1 MSTTQVPA
9 GLTVQQWDDQYF
21 VEYVNQNF
29 FKKFMG
35 TGTSSM
41 IQVRED
47 LTRKPGGSI
56 TFSLVNRLTGEAKNQ
71 NETLEGNEED
81 AMLRSQ
87 EVTIREYAHAVRW
100 KTYDEQLTAIDLRQA
115 HKDILMT
122 WNMELDRD
130 LVIDALGSINGV
142 NYTLASEAQK
152 DAWLV
157 DNADRVLFGATK
169 SNASSNDHSTSLA
182 NIDNTTDK
190 CTSAALSLM
199 KRIAKTANP
208 KVRPYRVKNAIEKSD
223 AYIVFANTF
232 AVRDLLTDTAFQQAN
247 RDARERGVDNPL
259 FSGAD
264 YIWDNLFIYEI
275 EDIPVYTGV
284 GNGGITVGPIFMCGA
299 QAMGQAWAK
308 RPQTVDDTFD
318 YGRAKG
324 MAVKEWMKLEKLR
337 FGSGPTDTDDPK
349 DCGIVTGWFAAVAD
363 A

>member
-1 MSTTQVPA
+1 MATTSVPA

-41 IQVRED
+41 IQVKED

-56 TFSLVNRLTGEAKNQ
+56 TMSLVNRLTGTAKNQ
-71 NETLEGNEED
+71 NETLEGAEED

-87 EVTIREYAHAVRW
+87 EITIREYAHAVRW
-100 KTYDEQLTAIDLRQA
+100 KTYDEQMTAIDLRQA

-122 WNMELDRD
+122 WNQELDRD
-130 LVIDALGSINGV
+130 LVIEALGMINGV
-142 NYTLASEAQK
+142 AYGSATETQK
-152 DAWLV
+152 DEWLV

-182 NIDNTTDK
+182 NIDNTSDK
-190 CTSAALSLM
+190 LNSSALSLM
-199 KRIAKTANP
+199 KRIAKTASP
-208 KVRPYRVKNAIEKSD
+208 KIRPYRVKNAIEKSD
-223 AYIVFANTF
+223 AYIVFANSF
-232 AVRDLLTDTAFQQAN
+232 AVRDLLGDSAFQQAN
-247 RDARERGVDNPL
+247 RDARERGIDNPL

-275 EDIPVYTGV
+275 EDIPTYTGV
-284 GNGGITVGPIFMCGA
+284 GAGGITVAPVFLCGA
-299 QAMGQAWAK
+299 QALGQVWAK

-337 FGSGPTDTDDPK
+337 FGTGPTDLDDTK
-349 DCGIVTGWFAAVAD
+349 DVGIVTGWFAAVAD

>member
-1 MSTTQVPA
+1 MATTSVPT

-21 VEYVNQNF
+21 VDYVNQNF

-35 TGTSSM
+35 TGQNSM

-56 TFSLVNRLTGEAKNQ
+56 TYSLVNRLTGAAKDQ
-71 NETLEGNEED
+71 NTALEGNEED

-100 KTYDEQLTAIDLRQA
+100 KTFDEQLTAIDLRQA

-130 LVIDALGSINGV
+130 LVIEALASVNGV
-142 NYTLASEAQK
+142 VYGSASETQK

-157 DNADRVLFGATK
+157 DNADRVLFGAAL
-169 SNASSNDHSTSLA
+169 SNNSSNDHSASLA
-182 NIDNTTDK
+182 NIDNTADK
-190 CTSAALSLM
+190 LTPSALSLM
-199 KRIAKTANP
+199 KRLAKTCSP
-208 KVRPYRVKNAIEKSD
+208 KVRPYKVKNAIEKSD
-223 AYIVFANTF
+223 AYIVFAPSL
-232 AVRDLLTDTAFQQAN
+232 VIRDLVNDSTFTQAN
-247 RDARERGVDNPL
+247 REARQRGMDNPL
-259 FSGAD
+259 FNSAD
-264 YIWDNLFIYEI
+264 WIWDNLFIYEI
-275 EDIPVYTGV
+275 EDIQVLSGVGAGSIDVAPVYL
-284 GNGGITVGPIFMCGA
+284 CGA

-324 MAVKEWMKLEKLR
+324 CAIKEWMKLEKLR
-337 FGSGPTDTDDPK
+337 FGSGATDTDDPK
-349 DCGIVTGWFAAVAD
+349 DCGIVTGFFASVAD
-363 A
+363 S

>member
-1 MSTTQVPA
+1 MATTTVPA
-9 GLTVQQWDDQYF
+9 GLTVQQWDDEYF
-21 VEYVNQNF
+21 VEYVNQNW

-35 TGTSSM
+35 TGVNSM

-56 TFSLVNRLTGEAKNQ
+56 TFALVNRLTGEAKTQ
-71 NETLEGNEED
+71 HETLEGSEE
-81 AMLRSQ
+81 AAKLRSQ

-130 LVIDALGSINGV
+130 LVIEALGSKNGV
-142 NYTLASEAQK
+142 AYELASEAQK

-190 CTSAALSLM
+190 LTPDAISFM
-199 KRIAKTANP
+199 TRIAKTATP
-208 KVRPYRVKNAIEKSD
+208 KIRPYKVKNAIEKSD
-223 AYIVFANTF
+223 AFILFAPSLL
-232 AVRDLLTDTAFQQAN
+232 VRDLEANTAFQQAN
-247 RDARERGVDNPL
+247 REARDRGVDNPL

-264 YIWDNLFIYEI
+264 YIWKNVFIYEI
-275 EDIPVYTGV
+275 EDIPVLSGV
-284 GNGGITVGPIFMCGA
+284 GNGGINVAPAYLCGA
-299 QAMGQAWAK
+299 QALGQAWAK
-308 RPQTVDDTFD
+308 RPTTVDDTFD
-318 YGRAKG
+318 YGRSKG
-324 MAVKEWMKLEKLR
+324 MAIKEWMKLEKLR
-337 FGSGPTDTDDPK
+337 FGSGATDTDDPK
-349 DCGIVTGWFAAVAD
+349 DCGIVTGYFAAVSD
-363 A
+363 V

>member
-1 MSTTQVPA
+1 MATTTVPA

-21 VEYVNQNF
+21 IEYVNQNF

-35 TGTSSM
+35 TGTSSV
-41 IQVRED
+41 IQVKED

-56 TFSLVNRLTGEAKNQ
+56 TMSLVNRLTGEAKNQ
-71 NETLEGNEED
+71 NEILEGNEED

-87 EVTIREYAHAVRW
+87 EITIREYAHAVRW

-122 WNMELDRD
+122 WNQELDRD

-142 NYTLASEAQK
+142 NYAAASEAQK

-169 SNASSNDHSTSLA
+169 SNASSLDHSTSLA
-182 NIDNTTDK
+182 NIDNTADK
-190 CTSAALSLM
+190 LTPGALSLM
-199 KRIAKTANP
+199 KRIAKTASP
-208 KVRPYRVKNAIEKSD
+208 KIRPYKVKAAIEKSD
-223 AYIVFANTF
+223 AYILFAPSL
-232 AVRDLLTDTAFQQAN
+232 VMRDLANNTEFKTHNEQA
-247 RDARERGVDNPL
+247 RDRGMDNPL
-259 FSGAD
+259 FTGAD
-264 YIWDNLFIYEI
+264 YVWDNIFIYEI
-275 EDIPVYTGV
+275 EDIPTYAGV
-284 GNGGITVGPIFMCGA
+284 GAGGITVAPTFLCGA
-299 QAMGQAWAK
+299 QALGQVWAK

-324 MAVKEWMKLEKLR
+324 MAVKEWMKIEKLR
-337 FGSGPTDTDDPK
+337 FGSGQVDTDDPK
-349 DCGIVTGWFAAVAD
+349 DTGIVTGWFASVGD